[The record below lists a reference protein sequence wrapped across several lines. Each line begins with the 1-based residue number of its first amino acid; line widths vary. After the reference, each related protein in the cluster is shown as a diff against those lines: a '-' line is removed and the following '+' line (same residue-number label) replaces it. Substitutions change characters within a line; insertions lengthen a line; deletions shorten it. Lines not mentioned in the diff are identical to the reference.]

1 MKITIRPKWPFQSP
15 KTVPRLFL
23 PSVLTAGLLG
33 SPFTAYADDGNAIY
47 SVVNRHGHLYLP
59 CVELDDGTIYQAN
72 LNQVPNVD
80 QFLFKLDTALLTQP
94 VAGVCAIYD
103 RDKQKI
109 SIPVVEV
116 NLGGHQKLY
125 KIDMTVESPA
135 ADGAMMF
142 GISPSVS
149 EILPH
154 SRGRLRIALSPFAEE
169 TTTRIR
175 KKDEDKGNKGNDDKD
190 NTANENEVGDANE
203 EPKVTVCHKGK
214 NTLSISQASLQ
225 DHLGH
230 GDTQGACTDATVAKP
245 DKDNSANQPENDKDN
260 SANQPDNDK
269 DNSGKPANDKTGG
282 NVTAVWLDIKKVK
295 ACGDDSGCQ
304 MVGGSQ
310 RLNLLDLDGKALAT
324 LADVAL
330 LPATFHQLRLVLGND
345 NTVVAD
351 GDTFSLKTPSAQ
363 QSGLKIIGDWIV
375 KAGFTTEIQL
385 AFDVAKSIHFNKGQ
399 GYMLK
404 PTIKAT
410 VVLTALTPGAGDEG
424 TQPNTPE
431 NVGNIKDMAYLPNA
445 KKTYVLYD
453 GGTVAIYVDGFANAP
468 VETITLPGVSNPQ
481 GMALG
486 FGENLYIAD
495 TGNHRV
501 LKLKA
506 SDNGYIPDVIISP
519 SGAFGSQGTG
529 MAQFQSPEDVALG
542 KINGRVV
549 IFVAD
554 TSNNRIQRFSATG
567 SFEIAFDGTGSTAGV
582 LNAPRSL
589 TVSSGGGVAV
599 VDNTRLHIFDIAG
612 NSYGAFGQ
620 FNKPSKVSK
629 NYITND
635 YIVAD
640 TGNNRVQIFYGNGEL
655 KQEMTGL
662 SKPPITAI
670 YFLGQFG
677 EKLSI
682 APTTGDISQVSIVE
696 VSPDPVDAT
705 PTAIVKKFIDALI
718 AEDLSTVKTL
728 LARESD
734 LAVYEQD
741 PARLAHIVERAQSI
755 KEFGLTRKQ
764 INLSYVIGIT
774 KTEEIIE
781 FALRRNARS
790 KVWEITSF

>member
-1 MKITIRPKWPFQSP
+1 
-15 KTVPRLFL
+15 
-23 PSVLTAGLLG
+23 VLTAGLLG
-33 SPFTAYADDGNAIY
+33 SAVCAYADDGNAIY

-154 SRGRLRIALSPFAEE
+154 SRGRLRIALSPFAQE

-175 KKDEDKGNKGNDDKD
+175 KKDENKENKGNDDKD
-190 NTANENEVGDANE
+190 NTANDNEGGDANQ

-230 GDTQGACTDATVAKP
+230 GDTQGACTDATADKP
-245 DKDNSANQPENDKDN
+245 DNDKDN

-310 RLNLLDLDGKALAT
+310 RLNLLELDGKALAT

-410 VVLTALTPGAGDEG
+410 VVLTALTPSAGD
-424 TQPNTPE
+424 
-431 NVGNIKDMAYLPNA
+431 
-445 KKTYVLYD
+445 VLN
-453 GGTVAIYVDGFANAP
+453 GLANNYA
-468 VETITLPGVSNPQ
+468 
-481 GMALG
+481 
-486 FGENLYIAD
+486 
-495 TGNHRV
+495 
-501 LKLKA
+501 
-506 SDNGYIPDVIISP
+506 
-519 SGAFGSQGTG
+519 
-529 MAQFQSPEDVALG
+529 
-542 KINGRVV
+542 
-549 IFVAD
+549 
-554 TSNNRIQRFSATG
+554 ATG
-567 SFEIAFDGTGSTAGV
+567 SIQINNDELFTETESVTLTFAPAATPERMRLSVDGQTWGEFEPYRSTRDFLFTDGGLGEKAVYVQYQTGGVTSGSEYDQIILAPMYGAEYAASNLPTSMAQGITYAVEMSVKNTGTLTWNSQHSEYPVQLLYRWKDSSGNVVEKYGNYGLFANEVAYSQDDNVTFLVRAPLLETLPANTSALTLEIDLEEWGTTLFSEMGVAALTQEIAMTDTPLPERPTIDITKMPFGVGGQSSHSV
-582 LNAPRSL
+582 LNDPFRFL
-589 TVSSGGGVAV
+589 TKRGG
-599 VDNTRLHIFDIAG
+599 
-612 NSYGAFGQ
+612 
-620 FNKPSKVSK
+620 
-629 NYITND
+629 
-635 YIVAD
+635 
-640 TGNNRVQIFYGNGEL
+640 E
-655 KQEMTGL
+655 
-662 SKPPITAI
+662 
-670 YFLGQFG
+670 
-677 EKLSI
+677 
-682 APTTGDISQVSIVE
+682 
-696 VSPDPVDAT
+696 
-705 PTAIVKKFIDALI
+705 
-718 AEDLSTVKTL
+718 
-728 LARESD
+728 
-734 LAVYEQD
+734 
-741 PARLAHIVERAQSI
+741 
-755 KEFGLTRKQ
+755 
-764 INLSYVIGIT
+764 
-774 KTEEIIE
+774 
-781 FALRRNARS
+781 
-790 KVWEITSF
+790 